1 MFLGLVLTLV
11 TAVAWPAPPEGS
23 GVAVAPAVVPQVPAS
38 RVVSDFLKHVAAGAA
53 YPPSARA
60 FVAKNAG
67 RASDRPTAF
76 IHESLA
82 VLSPVFKTALDD
94 YDGDRYEQ
102 AADGFETLAW
112 SDDPFLAV
120 AAAGL
125 GAAAL
130 VELDQIERCERMLT
144 HVIKSHA
151 PIDRYT
157 PSPGAVRFMVGF
169 CQVHNLEYDA
179 AKKTFEAFLRSGAA
193 GAPER
198 FRIAATQMLTELSR
212 RSPGRLGD
220 VYDLMHYA
228 RRKLSHGE
236 TDELVQT
243 RQTEAVGLLDVLIE
257 EAEEQEQ
264 QGDGDGSGGGG
275 GGGGSPSGNR
285 GGGSGAKRSTLP
297 GGESRTGQLRKR
309 RARPGEAWG
318 RMPPKA
324 RDQILQSLQKQFP
337 SRYRDLLE
345 QYYEQLARET
355 DRP

>member
-1 MFLGLVLTLV
+1 MVFGWVLTLV
-11 TAVAWPAPPEGS
+11 AVVAWPVPPDG
-23 GVAVAPAVVPQVPAS
+23 GGAATAPAVVPQVPAS
-38 RVVSDFLKHVAAGAA
+38 RVVSDFLEHVAADAA
-53 YPPSARA
+53 YSPSARA

-67 RASDRPTAF
+67 RASDDPAAF

-82 VLSPVFKTALDD
+82 VLSPGFKTALDD
-94 YDGDRYEQ
+94 YDADRYEP
-102 AADGFETLAW
+102 AADGFEALAR

-144 HVIKSHA
+144 SVIKTHQ

-157 PSPGAVRFMVGF
+157 PSPGTVRFMVGY

-179 AKKTFEAFLRSGAA
+179 AQKTLEAFLRAGAA

-220 VYDLMHYA
+220 VYDLMHYV

-236 TDELVQT
+236 TNEPVQT
-243 RQTEAVGLLDVLIE
+243 RQAEAVGLLDALIE

-264 QGDGDGSGGGG
+264 QGDGDGGGGG

-285 GGGSGAKRSTLP
+285 GGGSGAKRSALP

-345 QYYEQLARET
+345 QYYEQLAREI